1 MRENSVQETIAKLEA
16 KLEIEKIRDQL
27 RYFQE
32 RYQNYEKKQ
41 ILLNELAN
49 LSKLKSIS
57 FLFKEKPFLTTVYI
71 MLIISIW
78 IVFFI
83 GNVFIVR
90 YSLDTFK
97 IMLSIALLNM
107 IVVIMSDALISS
119 SGYVICILS
128 REKLLFHLKK
138 LESSKKWCS
147 KEIEELQKEAQRYAK
162 EKE

>member
-1 MRENSVQETIAKLEA
+1 MRKKSVQETIAKLEA

-27 RYFQE
+27 CYFQE

-57 FLFKEKPFLTTVYI
+57 FLFKEKPYLTTAYI
-71 MLIISIW
+71 ILSIS
-78 IVFFI
+78 VFIAFLI
-83 GNVFIVR
+83 GNVFIFIS
-90 YSLDTFK
+90 SLNRLE
-97 IMLSIALLNM
+97 IGLSVVSLNM
-107 IVVIMSDALISS
+107 IVVIASDALLRSS
-119 SGYVICILS
+119 VYVTCILS
-128 REKLLFHLKK
+128 KEMLLIHLKE
-138 LESSKKWCS
+138 LESSKKWCL